1 MNKEE
6 KLLFIN
12 EIFTPSSPV
21 ENIDLFSGRIKE
33 LEEIKQTILEKGQ
46 HAVMY
51 GPRGAGKTSLAN
63 MSRYL
68 YENVMTIKVTCN
80 RNDNFKTIW
89 ERALRK
95 IQFIGRTPE
104 MGYKPS
110 EKPEIIQ
117 LPIPDIEY
125 LTPTEIESILEN
137 LDENILFIF
146 DEFDIIKNQE
156 TKTQMADMIKLLSD
170 NLPNFTVLIVGIAQS
185 VDKLLG
191 EHHSI
196 ERCIRQ
202 IELPLMNET
211 ESRELIEGN
220 MRLIGLKVTKAIS
233 NKIIE
238 LSSGFPNYM
247 HLLCKH
253 AASEA
258 ILEEKSNISEL
269 HFNNAVSKSI
279 ENSDYSVRNAYQ
291 KAISSSTGKSQFA
304 DVLLACA
311 LAYTD
316 DNNSFG
322 SNEVLEQFNK
332 ITGNTHKAESIN
344 YNLGMLCKR
353 ERAEILTKLGRQK
366 NARYRFRKPLLK
378 AFVKLKQHQISNTH

>member
-21 ENIDLFSGRIKE
+21 ENIDLFSGRINE
-33 LEEIKQTILEKGQ
+33 LEEIKQTIKEKGQ
-46 HAVMY
+46 HAVMF

-63 MSRYL
+63 MSRYF
-68 YENVMTIKVTCN
+68 YENLMTIKVTCN
-80 RNDNFKTIW
+80 RNDNFRTIW

-95 IQFIGRTPE
+95 IQFISHTSE

-110 EKPEIIQ
+110 EKPEIVQ
-117 LPIPDIEY
+117 LPIPETEY
-125 LTPTEIESILEN
+125 LTPTEIEAILEN
-137 LDENILFIF
+137 LDESILFIF

-156 TKTQMADMIKLLSD
+156 TKTQMADIIKLFSD
-170 NLPNFTVLIVGIAQS
+170 NLPNITILIVGIAQS
-185 VDKLLG
+185 VDKLIG

-202 IELPLMNET
+202 IELPLMSEL

-220 MRLIGLKVTKAIS
+220 MRLIGLKINKSIS

-238 LSSGFPNYM
+238 LSSGFPHYM

-258 ILEEKSNISEL
+258 VTEKKGTISEL
-269 HFNNAVSKSI
+269 HFNKAVFKSI
-279 ENSDYSVRNAYQ
+279 ENSDYSIRNAYQ
-291 KAISSSTGKSQFA
+291 KATSSSTGKSQFA

-332 ITGNTHKAESIN
+332 ITGDKHKPESIN

-378 AFVKLKQHQISNTH
+378 AFVKLVQHHEILK